1 MKPCIA
7 KKDSA
12 WVAPSNGRVR
22 LRGWKK
28 AQAALEFAIVAPI
41 FLFLL
46 FAIVDFGRMFFL
58 QMDMQNALDEAGRF
72 ASTGNVLPGASG
84 ANLTAQRISSILEV
98 AQQAAV
104 GANITSIQISSV
116 GGGSGNPGGPGD
128 TVTLSL
134 TTSLQLTPIVGKFF
148 PNGAYTFTA
157 STTFKNEPFPTSG

>member
-1 MKPCIA
+1 MKPCTA
-7 KKDSA
+7 KQDSA
-12 WVAPSNGRVR
+12 LIVPLNGQARSR
-22 LRGWKK
+22 RWMK
-28 AQAALEFAIVAPI
+28 ASAAVEFAIVAPI

-46 FAIVDFGRMFFL
+46 FAVVDFGRMFFL

-72 ASTGNVLPGASG
+72 ASTGNVLPGATGST
-84 ANLTAQRISSILEV
+84 LTAQRLSSILEV

-104 GANITSIQISSV
+104 GANITSIQISSLA
-116 GGGSGNPGGPGD
+116 GGSGNPGGPGD